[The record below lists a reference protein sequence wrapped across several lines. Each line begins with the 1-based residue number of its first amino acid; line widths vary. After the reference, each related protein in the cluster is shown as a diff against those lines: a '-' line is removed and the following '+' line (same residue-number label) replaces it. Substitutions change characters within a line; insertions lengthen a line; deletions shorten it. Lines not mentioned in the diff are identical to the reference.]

1 MIMNIA
7 SIWMQD
13 SRDKQQDLSI
23 LPIDLLDIKI
33 FERGNLKI
41 KKVVKQ
47 TFLGIIRQR
56 EQLESSAVAP

>member
-13 SRDKQQDLSI
+13 SRDNSRISQFY
-23 LPIDLLDIKI
+23 DLLDIKI
-33 FERGNLKI
+33 FGRGNLKI